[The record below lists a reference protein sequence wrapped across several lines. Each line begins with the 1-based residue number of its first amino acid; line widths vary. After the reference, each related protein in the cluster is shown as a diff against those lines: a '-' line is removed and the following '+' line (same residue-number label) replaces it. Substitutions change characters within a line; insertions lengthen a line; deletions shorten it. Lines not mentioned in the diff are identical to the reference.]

1 MVGARGFEPPASCP
15 QNRRATRLRHAPI
28 SDLLNMLFSSMQGY
42 KCPYFL
48 FFEKKSLIP
57 WAIPLVK
64 SDKILV
70 SCNFFS

>member
-1 MVGARGFEPPASCP
+1 
-15 QNRRATRLRHAPI
+15 
-28 SDLLNMLFSSMQGY
+28 MLFSSMQGY